1 MADTATQR
9 PRAAGG
15 ASRACFKC
23 GKTGHWSKD
32 CSAPREEWIPQQPR
46 TENGVPSSPGDLTGD
61 LTGDALNGDAP
72 APAAK
77 KQTNRKPR
85 FTAVEHVL
93 GPNGVAYVA
102 NVIPERF
109 AKVAKG
115 PGHEFGD
122 FARLVGLYREWT
134 RKMYPHASH
143 EAVIKKVKTLSKTR
157 EVRATV
163 REFKER
169 SRMENDDGDGDGDAD
184 AGRADDPVEAE
195 DVFFPDD
202 DDDAENE
209 DPAFPDDDE
218 EEWDEARDGDGGGD
232 DDEREMAVLLERE
245 SVERNVAPA
254 AAAAA
259 PAAAAAAPA
268 AAAAAKDA
276 DDASRLADAE
286 AKSAA
291 FDEARRAE
299 ANALD
304 VNFDESSED
313 DDDFEIA
320 TRARPARGVSA
331 GGVRGKARKKTK
343 APKRKRAGGTH
354 VQSEKN
360 DDAEPGFPEHA
371 PDGRKRLGRKGGGSK
386 PARGDEEDSDSDVAE
401 AALRRPRRKVV
412 AALSDS
418 DDDDAPV
425 PAAMGGDALAGDVPT
440 TADPPSAL
448 FDEDE

>member
-9 PRAAGG
+9 PRPAGG
-15 ASRACFKC
+15 VSRACFKC

-46 TENGVPSSPGDLTGD
+46 AENGVPSSPGDLTGD

-72 APAAK
+72 APAPK

-143 EAVIKKVKTLSKTR
+143 EAVIKKVKALSKTR

-169 SRMENDDGDGDGDAD
+169 SRMENGDGDGDGDGDGA
-184 AGRADDPVEAE
+184 ANDPVEAE

-202 DDDAENE
+202 DDDVENE
-209 DPAFPDDDE
+209 DPAFPDDDDE
-218 EEWDEARDGDGGGD
+218 EEWNDARDGNGADEDGA
-232 DDEREMAVLLERE
+232 DEDEMAVLLERE
-245 SVERNVAPA
+245 SAERNVAPPA
-254 AAAAA
+254 AKS
-259 PAAAAAAPA
+259 PAAAAKSPA
-268 AAAAAKDA
+268 KSPAEEA
-276 DDASRLADAE
+276 DDASRLTDAE

-299 ANALD
+299 ALD

-320 TRARPARGVSA
+320 TRAGPARGA
-331 GGVRGKARKKTK
+331 GGVRGKARKKVK
-343 APKRKRAGGTH
+343 APKRKRK
-354 VQSEKN
+354 VQHEKN
-360 DDAEPGFPEHA
+360 DDAVPKLGPTEPPA
-371 PDGRKRLGRKGGGSK
+371 GRKRLGRKGGGSK
-386 PARGDEEDSDSDVAE
+386 PARGDSDDAESDSDVAE
-401 AALRRPRRKVV
+401 AELRRPRRKVV

-425 PAAMGGDALAGDVPT
+425 PAAMGGDALAGDIPM
-440 TADPPSAL
+440 TARPSFL